1 MAQVTFPGPHH
12 YEIKVDSVIIRNNTS
27 APEENRFT
35 IIIDRIAEPQDVN
48 NNPVGAP
55 VRLKSLYLNLND
67 IKNDVIPGNQ
77 NMTVEQ
83 VFLLCMSYIQSRK
96 GDDL

>member
-1 MAQVTFPGPHH
+1 MAQVTFLEPHH

-35 IIIDRIAEPQDVN
+35 IIIDRVAEPQDVN
-48 NNPVGAP
+48 NNLVGAP

-77 NMTVEQ
+77 NITVEQ